1 MDKETQQYFNDL
13 FEMFTVPG
21 WERLVQE
28 LLVTKEALEHIQ
40 SIKDQD
46 ELKLRQGQLLVI
58 NNILNL
64 KETLERAYED
74 SNAQGA

>member
-21 WERLVQE
+21 WERFVQE

-74 SNAQGA
+74 SDAQGA

>member
-1 MDKETQQYFNDL
+1 MDKETQVYFNDFFEL
-13 FEMFTVPG
+13 FTTPG
-21 WERLVQE
+21 WEKLIQE

-74 SNAQGA
+74 TNAQVP